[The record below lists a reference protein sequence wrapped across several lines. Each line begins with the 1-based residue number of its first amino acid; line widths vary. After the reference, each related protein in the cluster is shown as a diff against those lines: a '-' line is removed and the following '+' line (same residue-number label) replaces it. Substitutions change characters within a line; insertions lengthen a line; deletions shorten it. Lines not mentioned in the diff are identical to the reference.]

1 MANKRKRN
9 LNERT
14 SMDEKIAR
22 VEKYMANLYERG
34 GGRVT
39 LKQIC
44 DSCGIVNNGHS
55 GDAIMTVCERYSK
68 WTITHHIEIKVGGMV
83 RYEIEVIK

>member
-1 MANKRKRN
+1 MPNKKKRN
-9 LNERT
+9 FNERT
-14 SMDEKIAR
+14 SLVEKIAR

-44 DSCGIVNNGHS
+44 DSCAIVNNGHS
-55 GDAIMTVCERYSK
+55 GNAIMTVCERYSK
-68 WTITHHIEIKVGGMV
+68 WTIKHYIEIGVGGQV